1 MRNFRSTELPYPS
14 PKTQKAGVMPSIPEP
29 SNEGFAKPTELKQ
42 KTVDLPGK
50 KVRTKGTGAATFDR
64 DWETDTEVP

>member
-1 MRNFRSTELPYPS
+1 
-14 PKTQKAGVMPSIPEP
+14 MPSIPEP

-50 KVRTKGTGAATFDR
+50 KVRTKGTGAATKGLDF
-64 DWETDTEVP
+64 TSYIN